1 VAEVTLT
8 LEEYDAL
15 RSLISSERESEGAEL
30 AAAEKKPRK
39 ASAYSKRYGK
49 AFKKLSPDFKKMN
62 GEWKKNGFRSAV
74 RAAHKLAGSN
84 RKL

>member
-15 RSLISSERESEGAEL
+15 RSLIGSERESEGAEL

-74 RAAHKLAGSN
+74 RAAHKLTQSN

>member
-15 RSLISSERESEGAEL
+15 RSLISSERESEGATL
-30 AAAEKKPRK
+30 ASKEKKPRK
-39 ASAYSKRYGK
+39 ASAYSKRYSK
-49 AFKKLSPDFKKMN
+49 AFKKVSPTYKKKN
-62 GEWKKNGFRSAV
+62 GEWKVNGFRNAV

-84 RKL
+84 KKL